1 MEFLRFGNTLP
12 TPEARRGFMLLM
24 IMSVA
29 FGMALSVQ
37 DNVVSNYFGDVLGLD
52 GPDFGYITAI
62 REVPGFLL
70 IFLTAL
76 FYKMSIPRL
85 TAMMLILLAAGLMLF
100 TYSSSLATVAPWVIV
115 SSMGYHT
122 VLQTQ
127 YALGLSLTTENRAG
141 AVLGRLTAFHN
152 GGALVAMGAVF
163 LIFSVAPDS
172 FRPTFYLAGL
182 TAIVAAVA
190 VYSFPN
196 LNDGVKEEVT
206 PERPKMVLRRP
217 YRFYYYLHLLDGA
230 RMQIFFSFGLYVLV
244 VIYGMAV
251 WEISL
256 LLVATK
262 LLAMVT
268 GPWIGGMI
276 DRHGEKPLL
285 GALNIIYIVALA
297 GYALAGYSPVGDV
310 YIASVIF
317 LVYSVIFPLSSVG
330 SATYLRKVAVRD
342 EIAPSLA
349 MGVTLSH
356 AAAIVVPVTTGFILN
371 FVGYQVPFLIACV
384 FASLTILVTR
394 RLDPATQRSPARIA
408 EDRRLQSQLQ
418 PGPAIVAA
426 DPADG

>member
-1 MEFLRFGNTLP
+1 MDLFDFRRSLE
-12 TPEARRGFMLLM
+12 TPEARRGFILLM
-24 IMSVA
+24 LMSAA

-37 DNVVSNYFGDVLGLD
+37 DNVVSNYFGDVLGLE

-85 TAMMLILLAAGLMLF
+85 TAMMLLVLAAGLMLF
-100 TYSSSLATVAPWVIV
+100 TFSSSFWTVAPWVVI

-127 YALGLSLTTENRAG
+127 YALGMSLTNEKRAG
-141 AVLGRLTAFHN
+141 AILGRLTAVHN
-152 GGALVAMGAVF
+152 GGALVAMGVVF
-163 LIFSVAPDS
+163 LIFTVAPDS
-172 FRPTFYLAGL
+172 FRPTFFLAGIMAL
-182 TAIVAAVA
+182 VAAAA
-190 VYSFPN
+190 VLTFPN

-206 PERPKMVLRRP
+206 VDRPKMVIRKP
-217 YRFYYYLHLLDGA
+217 YRYYYYLHLLDGA

-244 VIYGMAV
+244 VIYGMSVAEV
-251 WEISL
+251 SL

-262 LLAMVT
+262 LAAMVT
-268 GPWIGGMI
+268 GPWIGNMI
-276 DRHGEKPLL
+276 DLHGEKPLL
-285 GALNIIYIVALA
+285 GALNIIYIAALA
-297 GYALAGYSPVGDV
+297 GYALIDNV
-310 YIASVIF
+310 YAASFIF

-356 AAAIVVPVTTGFILN
+356 AAAIIVPVTTGFILN
-371 FVGYQVPFLIACV
+371 YAGYQIPFLIACV
-384 FASLTILVTR
+384 FASLTIFVTR
-394 RLDPATQRSPARIA
+394 KLDPASQRSPARIA
-408 EDRRLQSQLQ
+408 EDQRIRERL
-418 PGPAIVAA
+418 VAPTGQVLA
-426 DPADG
+426 DPADGG